1 MTARKKGRLH
11 IRSDPSTLFSESTAI
26 EYVLLSFALK
36 RNRLRL
42 MSLCQLISFRK
53 YRTCLTYEIC
63 CFSWT
68 LRTLAADFS
77 GLLKYFGDPFS
88 LSMVIILQKKKVVNT
103 KYQNIQKINS

>member
-1 MTARKKGRLH
+1 MARKKGRLH

-36 RNRLRL
+36 QNRLRL
-42 MSLCQLISFRK
+42 VSPCRLISFRK

-77 GLLKYFGDPFS
+77 GLPKYFGDPFS
-88 LSMVIILQKKKVVNT
+88 LSMVIILQEEKEVNT
-103 KYQNIQKINS
+103 NIQNIQKIIS